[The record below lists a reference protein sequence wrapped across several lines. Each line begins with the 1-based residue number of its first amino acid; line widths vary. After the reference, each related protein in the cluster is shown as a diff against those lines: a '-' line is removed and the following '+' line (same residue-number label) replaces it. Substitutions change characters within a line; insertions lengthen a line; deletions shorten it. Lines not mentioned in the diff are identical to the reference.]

1 MDRLYS
7 RFPGGGVGY
16 GLLLLRIIVAAWFFD
31 AGIPMFGVSP
41 ATFVIALVLVS
52 VAVLLIAGAGTSA
65 NASIGAV
72 CCIGLLLRGFLA
84 NQWFSVLSLAALSG
98 SLALLGPGG
107 YSLDARLSGWRT
119 IDLSS
124 RPPSDQIWS

>member
-7 RFPGGGVGY
+7 RFPGGGVGF
-16 GLLLLRIIVAAWFFD
+16 GLLLLRLILAAWFFQT
-31 AGIPMFGVSP
+31 GVPMFNANP
-41 ATFVIALVLVS
+41 AAFLCAFVFMSAALLLAAGLVTS
-52 VAVLLIAGAGTSA
+52 MSAV
-65 NASIGAV
+65 IGAV
-72 CCIGLLLRGFLA
+72 CL
-84 NQWFSVLSLAALSG
+84 VLSLLAANQPIHWFPVLALAGLSG

-124 RPPSDQIWS
+124 RN